1 MAGGTIWRVVT
12 KTVENID
19 LNSIK
24 LLNDQA
30 YLVYDC
36 HRIKW
41 TQDLHSL
48 KEFVKNVIGL
58 TSVWRSPGGKAKQL
72 PSLNADFDLVSG

>member
-1 MAGGTIWRVVT
+1 MAGGHEKCSSRTSVNF
-12 KTVENID
+12 KQENID

-41 TQDLHSL
+41 TQDLHL
-48 KEFVKNVIGL
+48 LRKFAKNVIGL
-58 TSVWRSPGGKAKQL
+58 TGVWRSPGGKAKQL
-72 PSLNADFDLVSG
+72 YQA